1 MTRFPMVLTMA
12 LVPLLAEVAMAQTE
26 LPPSGPRVRVTAPAF
41 SGKRLV
47 GVLVGLDETTLTLQR
62 QGDKGS
68 LQVPRAAIT
77 KIEASRHPGRK
88 GRGAGMGML
97 VGLGTAVVV
106 GVATGEDCGSPGGGP
121 GGVSGR
127 RGGGFLCFD
136 KADMAL
142 LSGILLVPA
151 ATLLGVVAS
160 PSEKWEV
167 STTDRLRIA
176 VAPTR
181 GGGVRAALTIRF

>member
-1 MTRFPMVLTMA
+1 MTRLQRILVA
-12 LVPLLAEVAMAQTE
+12 AVVPLLVEGTVARAEQPA
-26 LPPSGPRVRVTAPAF
+26 SGPRVRVTAPSF

-77 KIEASRHPGRK
+77 KVEASRHPGRK
-88 GRGAGMGML
+88 GRGAGIGLL
-97 VGLGTAVVV
+97 VGLGAAAVV
-106 GVATGEDCGSPGGGP
+106 GLAAGEDCGSPG
-121 GGVSGR
+121 R
-127 RGGGFLCFD
+127 RLLCFD
-136 KADMAL
+136 QADVAF
-142 LSGILLVPA
+142 LSGILIVPA

-160 PSEKWEV
+160 PSERWEV
-167 STTDRLRIA
+167 STTDRLRLA

-181 GGGVRAALTIRF
+181 GGGVRAALTIHF

>member
-1 MTRFPMVLTMA
+1 MTRSSMVL
-12 LVPLLAEVAMAQTE
+12 AMAVASLLVAAIGASAE
-26 LPPSGPRVRVTAPAF
+26 ESPSGARVRVTAPSF
-41 SGKRLV
+41 SGKRLI
-47 GVLVGLDETTLTLQR
+47 GVLVGLDETTLTLQPP
-62 QGDKGS
+62 GAKGS
-68 LQVPRAAIT
+68 LQVPRATIT

-88 GRGAGMGML
+88 ARGAGIGLL
-97 VGLGTAVVV
+97 VGLGAAAVV
-106 GVATGEDCGSPGGGP
+106 GLAAGDDCTPSPEDNLGDFGTRLRYS
-121 GGVSGR
+121 
-127 RGGGFLCFD
+127 LCFD
-136 KADMAL
+136 KGDMAL

-181 GGGVRAALTIRF
+181 GGGVRATLAIRF

>member
-1 MTRFPMVLTMA
+1 MVLAMA
-12 LVPLLAEVAMAQTE
+12 VVPLLAGAIGASAEE
-26 LPPSGPRVRVTAPAF
+26 SPSGSRVRVTAPSF

-62 QGDKGS
+62 QGAKGP

-77 KIEASRHPGRK
+77 KIEASRHPSRK
-88 GRGAGMGML
+88 ARGAGIGLL
-97 VGLGTAVVV
+97 VGLGAAAVVGLAAGDNCKPV
-106 GVATGEDCGSPGGGP
+106 PENDLWDLGARLQNS
-121 GGVSGR
+121 
-127 RGGGFLCFD
+127 LCYS
-136 KADMAL
+136 KGDMAL

-160 PSEKWEV
+160 PGEKWEV

-176 VAPTR
+176 VAPAR
-181 GGGVRAALTIRF
+181 GGGVRAALAIRF